1 MVLLQPNLIDVWRA
15 QNGQRF
21 TLRLIRPA
29 DWQLLGNLIER
40 ASQAARYNRFHSAV
54 RSLPADVLQGMT
66 HVDYRRQ
73 LALVV
78 TTRLAGE
85 EIIVADVRYVVEQG
99 EQTEQAEFAILVDD
113 QFQRL
118 GLGMRAMAALGAAA
132 YAAGIRCLY
141 GSVLGGNS
149 AMLALTR
156 RCGFS
161 RAADPEDRRLVQV
174 RSCGETM
181 VSQPA

>member
-29 DWQLLGNLIER
+29 DWLLLGNLVER
-40 ASQAARYNRFHSAV
+40 VSHATRYNRFHSAL

-66 HVDYRRQ
+66 YVDSRQ
-73 LALVV
+73 VALVV
-78 TTRLAGE
+78 TTRSASG
-85 EIIVADVRYVVEQG
+85 EIIVADVRYVVERDDD
-99 EQTEQAEFAILVDD
+99 AEFAILVDD
-113 QFQRL
+113 PYQRL
-118 GLGMRAMAALGAAA
+118 GIGTRAMNALGAAA
-132 YAAGIRCLY
+132 YAAGIRSLY
-141 GSVLGGNS
+141 GSVLGSNS
-149 AMLALTR
+149 AMLAMTR

-161 RAADPEDRRLVQV
+161 RAADREDRTLVRV
-174 RSCGETM
+174 RTCVDAL